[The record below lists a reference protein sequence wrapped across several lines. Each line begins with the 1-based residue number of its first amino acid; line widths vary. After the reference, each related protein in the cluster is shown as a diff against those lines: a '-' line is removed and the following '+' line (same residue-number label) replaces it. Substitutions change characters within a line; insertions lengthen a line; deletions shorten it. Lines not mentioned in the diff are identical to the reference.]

1 MKCIYLEMAI
11 RKGLLNSGGAS
22 LSKNLD
28 LHVVDYLKA
37 QINPEG
43 FIKVGKN
50 WTVDSFK
57 SCWWLLSR
65 RMSYICFYKA
75 MKVIVTEVPSKIP
88 LWVLDIC
95 MLLK

>member
-1 MKCIYLEMAI
+1 MAI

-50 WTVDSFK
+50 
-57 SCWWLLSR
+57 
-65 RMSYICFYKA
+65 
-75 MKVIVTEVPSKIP
+75 
-88 LWVLDIC
+88 
-95 MLLK
+95 